1 MIIFKVLG
9 KIGLTIIYPAARI
22 ILAPLDQLA
31 CGTKPTGFF
40 EGIKNIWV
48 EDKTNKERK

>member
-22 ILAPLDQLA
+22 ILNPIEQL
-31 CGTKPTGFF
+31 GGKSTGFF